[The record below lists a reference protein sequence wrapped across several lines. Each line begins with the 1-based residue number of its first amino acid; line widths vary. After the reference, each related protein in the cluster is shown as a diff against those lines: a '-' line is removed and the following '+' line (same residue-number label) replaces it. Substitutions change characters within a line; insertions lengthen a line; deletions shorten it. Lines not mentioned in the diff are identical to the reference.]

1 MPSAQPHSITS
12 SRTSRNTMQT
22 SIVRY
27 RKVYD
32 QYTVHQLQLPE
43 ANAEASCTELAT
55 LSDGYTYVAVPS
67 SLALPQQ
74 PIEILVEDVVLT
86 PELRQALK
94 AASTHCELIAN
105 RVEQKIREKYSL
117 NDEQYFS
124 RIASG
129 AALNLYTFEPG
140 EQSALIAFGD
150 YVESCRQWGR
160 QERAKLGL

>member
-1 MPSAQPHSITS
+1 
-12 SRTSRNTMQT
+12 MQT

-43 ANAEASCTELAT
+43 ANSEASCTELAT
-55 LSDGYTYVAVPS
+55 LPDGYTYVAVPD
-67 SLALPQQ
+67 ALTLPAQS
-74 PIEILVEDVVLT
+74 PEIVVGAVELT
-86 PELRQALK
+86 AELRQQLK
-94 AASTHCELIAN
+94 AVSTHCELIAN
-105 RVEQKIREKYSL
+105 RVEQKIRERYSI

-129 AALNLYTFEPG
+129 AALNLYSFEPG
-140 EQSALIAFGD
+140 EQEALIAFGS

>member
-1 MPSAQPHSITS
+1 MP
-12 SRTSRNTMQT
+12 T

-32 QYTVHQLQLPE
+32 QYTVHQMQLPE
-43 ANAEASCTELAT
+43 ATSESSCTELAT
-55 LSDGYTYVAVPS
+55 LPDGYTYVAVPE
-67 SLALPQQ
+67 ALTLPEQTSK
-74 PIEILVEDVVLT
+74 ILVEIVVLT
-86 PELRQALK
+86 PELRQTLK
-94 AASTHCELIAN
+94 SNSTHCELIAS

-140 EQSALIAFGD
+140 EQNALTAFGD

>member
-1 MPSAQPHSITS
+1 MP
-12 SRTSRNTMQT
+12 T

-32 QYTVHQLQLPE
+32 QYTVHQMLLPE
-43 ANAEASCTELAT
+43 ATSESSCTELAT
-55 LSDGYTYVAVPS
+55 LPDGYTYVAVPEP
-67 SLALPQQ
+67 LTIPEQTPEIQVEVVAL
-74 PIEILVEDVVLT
+74 T
-86 PELRQALK
+86 SELRQVLK
-94 AASTHCELIAN
+94 AASTHCELIAS

-129 AALNLYTFEPG
+129 AALNLYSFEPG
-140 EQSALIAFGD
+140 EQEALIAFGS
-150 YVESCRQWGR
+150 YVENCRQWGR

>member
-1 MPSAQPHSITS
+1 
-12 SRTSRNTMQT
+12 MQT

-27 RKVYD
+27 RKIYD
-32 QYTVHQLQLPE
+32 QYTVHQLQFPE
-43 ANAEASCTELAT
+43 TSSEASCTELAT
-55 LSDGYTYVAVPS
+55 LPDGYTYVAVPN
-67 SLALPQQ
+67 SLVLPQQ
-74 PIEILVEDVVLT
+74 NSEILVEIVELT
-86 PELRQALK
+86 SELRQVLK
-94 AASTHCELIAN
+94 SASTHCELIAS

-129 AALNLYTFEPG
+129 AALNLYSFEPG
-140 EQSALIAFGD
+140 EQEALIAFGS

>member
-1 MPSAQPHSITS
+1 MP
-12 SRTSRNTMQT
+12 T

-43 ANAEASCTELAT
+43 ATSESSCTELAT
-55 LSDGYTYVAVPS
+55 LPDGYTYVAVPE
-67 SLALPQQ
+67 ALTLPEQTSK
-74 PIEILVEDVVLT
+74 ILVEIVVLT
-86 PELRQALK
+86 PELRQTLK
-94 AASTHCELIAN
+94 SNSTHCELIAS

-129 AALNLYTFEPG
+129 AALNLYSFEPG
-140 EQSALIAFGD
+140 EQEALIAFGS